1 MEFEVLGLP
10 MMTDMGLSWSPDPN
24 LLMKDLMLLMPITL
38 MAHTH
43 IELAHLAASILSN
56 FQASNFRNLLI
67 YLFIFIFIVFYFYL
81 FLTQLK
87 HN

>member
-10 MMTDMGLSWSPDPN
+10 MMMDMGLSWSPDPN
-24 LLMKDLMLLMPITL
+24 LLMKGLMLLMPITL

-43 IELAHLAASILSN
+43 IELAHLAAPILNN
-56 FQASNFRNLLI
+56 FQASNFCNSLI
-67 YLFIFIFIVFYFYL
+67 YLFIFIFILFNFYL